1 MAAGS
6 VGMNVNSPQ
15 FRRLNPQLGGSRIT
29 PQKAFD
35 ASIPSQGE
43 DYEEIMQGYRDIMGS
58 GNDPYAGVIS
68 KYEAELNNPA
78 NAFKDVSYTEAPEF
92 GKSFEQAS
100 EYAKTG
106 GLSESE
112 EGSLRARAISPI
124 RSIYANMSR
133 NMDRNRRLGGG
144 FSPNYNASA
153 ARVARE
159 GSEQIGQTTTN
170 ANAAI
175 AEMKQKGRL
184 AMTPEMG
191 RLATSK
197 NDLMNQMNLGNQSNR
212 VKAQDNISGN
222 LSGMRS
228 ALDSQAGRKTDALR
242 GMTSLYGT
250 TPALVNTYGN
260 ITQGQ
265 QQINNQAKDAK
276 AKNRLSM
283 FNTAARF

>member
-1 MAAGS
+1 MAGI
-6 VGMNVNSPQ
+6 GRGIDDPR
-15 FRRLNPQLGGSRIT
+15 FRRLNPQLGGTSIT
-29 PQKAFD
+29 PDKAFQE
-35 ASIPSQGE
+35 AIPTQAE
-43 DYEEIMQGYRDIMGS
+43 DYDEIMQGYRDIMGG

-68 KYEAELNNPA
+68 KYESELSNPK
-78 NAFKDVSYTEAPEF
+78 NQFKDVSYTEAPEF

-112 EGSLRARAISPI
+112 QGSLRARAISPI

-175 AEMKQKGRL
+175 AEMVQKGRL

-197 NDLMNQMNLGNQSNR
+197 NDLMNQVNLGNQSNR
-212 VKAQDNISGN
+212 VKAQDNVSGN

-250 TPALVNTYGN
+250 TPALDSTYGD
-260 ITQGQ
+260 ITQKQ
-265 QQINNQAKDAK
+265 QTINNQAKNDFATNK
-276 AKNRLSM
+276 LNRQRTGLGM
-283 FNTAARF
+283 R

>member
-1 MAAGS
+1 MAGRE
-6 VGMNVNSPQ
+6 MNVNDPR

-29 PQKAFD
+29 PDRAFQE
-35 ASIPSQGE
+35 AIPTQAE
-43 DYEEIMQGYRDIMGS
+43 DYDEIMQGYRDIMGG

-197 NDLMNQMNLGNQSNR
+197 NELMNQVNLGNQSNR
-212 VKAQDNISGN
+212 VKSEDNLNSN
-222 LSGMRS
+222 LSGYRQ
-228 ALDSQAGRKTDALR
+228 AIDSSSGRKLDALK
-242 GMTSLYGT
+242 GQTSLYGT

-265 QQINNQAKDAK
+265 QQINNQRTNDRMR
-276 AKNRLSM
+276 NRNQMNSL
-283 FNTAARF
+283 ALRG